1 MQSIPLSC
9 PASLTYTSRKC
20 HPVART
26 ILALSVAFSASASW
40 AIDLAQSWQLAV
52 NNDPVY
58 AAARAN
64 YRAAMEKTPQARAAL
79 LPQVNAAV
87 SAGYLDSRANTAF
100 GQVYSNSNSAWSLT
114 LSQPIF
120 NWSAWETFEQS
131 KLIVASAQ
139 VQLQLAH
146 QDLILR
152 LGQAYF
158 DVLAAQD
165 TLTAL
170 ESEQRSIGEQLA
182 SAKRRFE
189 MGTTTVTDTYESQSR
204 FDLASAN
211 IIAAQN
217 TLQNAKDL
225 LARMIGHSTEA
236 QSVLPYRVT
245 LPGPVPDKIQSWS
258 EQARLANLEVI
269 RAQLQT
275 RVAEMDIEI
284 AKGGNYPSVT
294 LYASSMSNSL
304 GNMLVQPSYS
314 GRTVDNVVGVTLSV
328 PIYSGGGISSRIVE
342 KAELQQKSV
351 FDLEAAKRQ
360 ALQQSQQ
367 YFNGVTSGLAR
378 IRGLEASEK
387 SSRASLQANRTG
399 YEVGVRINLDVLNA
413 QQQLYATLRD
423 LALTRYNTVMAGLRL
438 RANSGMLSEAD
449 LFAINQLLRAPGTP
463 GSGILDLQNPPAP
476 GTSAQP
482 PAKPQRAAGG
492 RDPAAR

>member
-1 MQSIPLSC
+1 MQSITLVRA
-9 PASLTYTSRKC
+9 ASTKSVTSKRRS
-20 HPVART
+20 VARMV
-26 ILALSVAFSASASW
+26 LALSMTFSASASW
-40 AIDLAQSWQLAV
+40 AIDLAQSWQLAM

-79 LPQVNAAV
+79 LPQVNASV
-87 SAGYLDSRANTAF
+87 SGGYLDSRANTAF

-131 KLIVASAQ
+131 KLIVASAEI
-139 VQLQLAH
+139 QLQLAH

-158 DVLAAQD
+158 DVLASQD

-170 ESEQRSIGEQLA
+170 EAEQRSIGEQLA
-182 SAKRRFE
+182 SAQRRFE
-189 MGTTTVTDTYESQSR
+189 MGTTTITDTYESQSR
-204 FDLASAN
+204 FDLAAAN

-217 TLQNAKDL
+217 TLQNAKDMM
-225 LARMIGHSTEA
+225 ARIIGHATEA

-245 LPGPVPDKIQSWS
+245 LPSPMPDKLQSWS
-258 EQARLANLEVI
+258 EQSRLANLEVI
-269 RAQLQT
+269 RAHLQT
-275 RVAEMDIEI
+275 RVADFDIEI

-294 LYASSMSNSL
+294 LYASTMSNSL
-304 GNMLVQPSYS
+304 GNMIVQPYYT

-328 PIYSGGGISSRIVE
+328 PIYAGGGINSRIVE

-413 QQQLYATLRD
+413 QQQLYTTLRD

-449 LFAINQLLRAPGTP
+449 LLAINRLLLAPGTP
-463 GSGILDLQNPPAP
+463 GAGIMD
-476 GTSAQP
+476 T
-482 PAKPQRAAGG
+482 QR
-492 RDPAAR
+492 